1 MLIRTPTPGINQMA
15 QQPPPQQQTIV
26 NQGNI
31 VVQQQSPVPQSPI
44 VQSPIPQSPVHQ
56 PPRFPVDQIASPV
69 PQIQQQQQQ
78 VTNIDSATNPVQM
91 NKTKTALAHM
101 LSNRLGNTNGPN
113 MPISGPDVQPIV
125 EPSAAGTLRMI
136 SAQHNTNNM
145 PLGKF
150 PETIW
155 WLIHFLNV

>member
-1 MLIRTPTPGINQMA
+1 MLIRTPTPGMNQMA
-15 QQPPPQQQTIV
+15 QQPQQQTIV

-44 VQSPIPQSPVHQ
+44 PQSPIPQSPAHQ
-56 PPRFPVDQIASPV
+56 PPRFPVDQITSPI

-78 VTNIDSATNPVQM
+78 QVTNVDSVTNPVQM
-91 NKTKTALAHM
+91 NKTKTALANM

-113 MPISGPDVQPIV
+113 MPIAGPDVQPIV

-150 PETIW
+150 
-155 WLIHFLNV
+155 F